1 MKRDFYL
8 QAGIKDM
15 NSPHNTTISIAI
27 LSGKGGV
34 GKTNI
39 ALNLAYA
46 LYQRQYSNLLIDCD
60 LGLAN
65 LDVLLGITPEGNMQ
79 EALLG
84 NATIQ
89 SIIHPIEVSGFDIL
103 PAASGVPELI
113 TLNSDM
119 RKLLLHKLEPVLV
132 NYDYVFMD
140 LGAGIDNVVQSF
152 AAMAALRIVIITPE
166 PTSLTDSYALI
177 KVLSSRH
184 NIRDFMVIVN
194 QVESKKETDSAFF
207 RLHGACKHFL
217 GIEPMLL
224 GSVRS
229 DKKLIDA
236 VIHQEP
242 LLKRTPGSKAGLDIQ
257 KIAVRIQRIRL
268 SMLDWLASRPVLTLH
283 EMPENIK
290 ET

>member
-1 MKRDFYL
+1 
-8 QAGIKDM
+8 M
-15 NSPHNTTISIAI
+15 NIPQNTTISIAI

-46 LYQRQYSNLLIDCD
+46 LFQQKYSNLLVDCD

-65 LDVLLGITPEGNMQ
+65 LDVLLGITPEGNIQ

-84 NATIQ
+84 NTTMQ
-89 SIIHPIEVSGFDIL
+89 DIIHPIEVSGFDIL

-113 TLNSDM
+113 NLDSDM
-119 RKLLLHKLEPVLV
+119 RKLLLLKLEPVLA

-140 LGAGIDNVVQSF
+140 LGAGIDTVVQSF

-194 QVESKKETDSAFF
+194 QIESKREEETAFF

-236 VIHQEP
+236 VRHQEP
-242 LLKRTPGSKAGLDIQ
+242 LLKRSPGSKAGQDIQ
-257 KIAVRIQRIRL
+257 NIAIRIQRIRL
-268 SMLDWLASRPVLTLH
+268 SMLDWLATRPVLTPH
-283 EMPENIK
+283 DIPDIAKENL
-290 ET
+290 